1 MKKVLKTIGYT
12 LGGLVI
18 LLIIACLLIRFAFKE
33 QVIAYIN
40 KQQKKEYVELLRNAT
55 PYTTHTTQ
63 YHFVYRQ
70 DTLRAK
76 QIRDFFRLDTLL
88 TDSAATTWEK
98 TLTLAK
104 FVASNIPH
112 ANQTKYPQKSNAIDL
127 WKYTREVEP
136 AFNCRLHSILLHEL
150 LLSENIINRFVTCL
164 PADTLDTDCHVV
176 NLVWLPEQNKW
187 AMIESD
193 QQAWLGTPEGIPLSL
208 EEMRERYIADAPM
221 VIHPLFG
228 KGQDFNHGYYC
239 SYWAK
244 NLYWFIC
251 WEETG
256 YDKETL
262 PITGRSIIL
271 VPPGFTDPNAKKE
284 DIHTTDAKRFW
295 AAPDSEAVLNLSCDD
310 LG

>member
-1 MKKVLKTIGYT
+1 M
-12 LGGLVI
+12 
-18 LLIIACLLIRFAFKE
+18 
-33 QVIAYIN
+33 
-40 KQQKKEYVELLRNAT
+40 
-55 PYTTHTTQ
+55 
-63 YHFVYRQ
+63 
-70 DTLRAK
+70 
-76 QIRDFFRLDTLL
+76 
-88 TDSAATTWEK
+88 
-98 TLTLAK
+98 
-104 FVASNIPH
+104 
-112 ANQTKYPQKSNAIDL
+112 ID
-127 WKYTREVEP
+127 
-136 AFNCRLHSILLHEL
+136 
-150 LLSENIINRFVTCL
+150 
-164 PADTLDTDCHVV
+164 
-176 NLVWLPEQNKW
+176 
-187 AMIESD
+187 SD

-295 AAPDSEAVLNLSCDD
+295 AAPDSE
-310 LG
+310 